1 MSIAPRRRWSFFLI
15 SALGLAIGL
24 WGMKGLSQLSAFP
37 LGFHPET
44 IQYPARVGRAAVAS
58 PAELRFIAQSRPVGS
73 ILEILSD
80 AGVARVHLEPQL
92 TKLHYGIVFIE
103 GLIFFAVNFL
113 VFCPRVDRG
122 PVRDLYWCTL
132 LYGIRSSSFAWR

>member
-92 TKLHYGIVFIE
+92 
-103 GLIFFAVNFL
+103 
-113 VFCPRVDRG
+113 
-122 PVRDLYWCTL
+122 
-132 LYGIRSSSFAWR
+132 

>member
-37 LGFHPET
+37 
-44 IQYPARVGRAAVAS
+44 
-58 PAELRFIAQSRPVGS
+58 
-73 ILEILSD
+73 
-80 AGVARVHLEPQL
+80 LEPQL

-132 LYGIRSSSFAWR
+132 LYGIAIMVGGLYFPRTLAWTESILPLVWIACFTL